1 MSVSVVLTKIRGRLG
16 SKVATST
23 RDIREF
29 QASLACELAYT
40 ALSLTGEPDLG
51 HAEAVRRSAELV
63 ELLEV
68 TTTALLISK
77 GESWQRLAKE
87 LGGVTRQ
94 SFHRRLSGKVAA
106 LRDGDPT
113 YISLNPAPRSFADSY
128 RRRHIP
134 KLEWVKHLKR
144 LQEDMAAIAETGNHP
159 AIVKHRRKVAKPQG
173 PEQITR
179 FTETGNDP
187 LREHQPCEPDRGG

>member
-1 MSVSVVLTKIRGRLG
+1 
-16 SKVATST
+16 VATST

-40 ALSLTGEPDLG
+40 ALSLTTEPDLL
-51 HAEAVRRSAELV
+51 HAEALRRSAELI

-68 TTTALLISK
+68 TTTALLTSK
-77 GESWQRLAKE
+77 GESWQRIAKE

-113 YISLNPAPRSFADSY
+113 YISLNPGPRGFAASY
-128 RRRHIP
+128 PRRYVP
-134 KLEWVKHLKR
+134 KLEWVKHFDV
-144 LQEDMAAIAETGNHP
+144 LQKDIAAIAEAGNHP
-159 AIVKHRRKVAKPQG
+159 AIVKHRRQVAKPSG
-173 PEQITR
+173 NPEAITR
-179 FTETGNDP
+179 STELPPSPAGCGTD
-187 LREHQPCEPDRGG
+187 LAGG